1 MCAFACGPSQTRATT
16 VRGPAE
22 FMIVSASESAQKGTR
37 VRPVPLVIDLERALL
52 RCDLALE
59 TVFRLFRVAPLR
71 ALRLL
76 AQLIGKRA
84 EVVRHLEQS
93 QGLEVSHLPYDA
105 GIIRLIESERAKGR
119 QIVLVSQHY
128 RRYAQQVAEHLQ
140 MFDRVLAPGDL
151 GSEPVEHAAPAN
163 ARHPLIVWAEALR
176 LHQWAKNLLLFV
188 PLLAAHQL
196 NQPQSLMNVVIG
208 FLLFGLCASSVYLL
222 NDFVDVRSDRQHP
235 AKRFRPFAA
244 GEISA
249 QAVLTVAGVFLS
261 VAFAG
266 AGYLLPPSFIVAL
279 GTYFVIT
286 LAYSA
291 YLKRIV
297 MVDVVLLALLY
308 TVRIIAGACA
318 FGGELTFWLLG
329 FSLFIF
335 TSLALAKRYGELLD
349 ARALGEID
357 RPRGR
362 GYHTSDLEMIAS
374 LGSAS
379 GYLAV
384 MVLALYIH
392 DQSTTALYRHPQL
405 IWLACP
411 LLLFWISRT
420 WMLTHRGQMHQDP
433 IVFALSDRVSLVTGV
448 LFGLIFFF
456 AAK

>member
-1 MCAFACGPSQTRATT
+1 
-16 VRGPAE
+16 
-22 FMIVSASESAQKGTR
+22 
-37 VRPVPLVIDLERALL
+37 VPLVIDLERALL

-105 GIIRLIESERAKGR
+105 DIIRLIESERAKGR
-119 QIVLVSQHY
+119 QIVLVSEHY

-151 GSEPVEHAAPAN
+151 GSEPVEHLARSAS

-196 NQPQSLMNVVIG
+196 GQSQSLVSVVIG

-235 AKRFRPFAA
+235 MKRFRPYAC

-249 QAVLTVAGVFLS
+249 QAVLTVAGVFLAA
-261 VAFAG
+261 AFVG
-266 AGYLLPPSFIVAL
+266 AWYLLPPSFIVAL
-279 GTYFVIT
+279 ATYFVIT
-286 LAYSA
+286 VAYSA

-297 MVDVVLLALLY
+297 MVDVILLAVLY
-308 TVRIIAGACA
+308 TIRIIAGACA
-318 FGGELTFWLLG
+318 FGGDLTFWLLG

-335 TSLALAKRYGELLD
+335 TSLALAKRYGELID
-349 ARALGEID
+349 ARALGEFD

-362 GYHTSDLEMIAS
+362 GYVTSDLEMIAS

-379 GYLAV
+379 GYLSV
-384 MVLALYIH
+384 MVLALYIQ

-433 IVFALSDRVSLVTGV
+433 IVFALTDRVSLVTGV